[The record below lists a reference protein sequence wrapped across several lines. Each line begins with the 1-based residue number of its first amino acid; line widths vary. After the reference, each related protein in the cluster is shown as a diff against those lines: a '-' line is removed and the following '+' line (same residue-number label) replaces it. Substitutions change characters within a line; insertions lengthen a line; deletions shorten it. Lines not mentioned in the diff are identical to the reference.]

1 MTEPAAEPHGFQTEA
16 KKLLQLMINSLYS
29 NREIFLRELI
39 SNASDAIDRLRF
51 AALEDES
58 LIAEDP
64 AFRIEIAF
72 DKEAGTV
79 SVIDNGIGMS
89 RAEAIAHLGTIAKS
103 GTEEFLAQLTGDQ
116 RKDSTLI
123 GQFGVGFYSSF
134 IVAKEVEVVT
144 RRAGETEATRWASSG
159 EEEYTVEAVA
169 SAPRGT
175 RVTLHLKPAAQEFAD
190 DFRLRGI
197 VRRYSDHIGVPVM
210 MAKAD
215 GGDGDEDKDAKK
227 EAGAKAPELE
237 TVNAAKALWTRSRRE
252 VKADEYKEFY
262 KHLSHDFEDP
272 AAWSHNRVEGKLEYT
287 SLLYVPA
294 RAPFDLWNRERPRG
308 LKLYVQR
315 VFIMDDADQFLPQY
329 LRFVRGVVDSS
340 DLPLN
345 VSRELLQEDDRVR
358 TIKNA
363 LAKRTLNML
372 DNLATEDYAKIWD
385 EFGQVLKEGIGED
398 FANRGALLGLM
409 RFTSTREPQ
418 AGQRTALKD
427 YIARAKAAAGPAEAE
442 VGKDEKEVPD
452 ADEAKTAAADSG
464 TKDAEG
470 DDEESEASNESETA
484 VKIYYLIA
492 DSAEA
497 ARQSPHLEVFRKRGI
512 EVLLLTDRIDE
523 WWMSFVD
530 EYEGMTFQDV
540 ARGELALDA
549 EDGDAESD
557 EGAAKG
563 EDETADE
570 ASAPLLERMGKVLE
584 GKVESVRRST
594 RLTDSPACLVLGE
607 HDIGSQMRRI
617 LEATGQA
624 APETKPHLEINMA
637 HPLIVRLDQEADE
650 DRFADLAAILFDQA
664 ALADGN
670 APKEPGA
677 YVQRINKLL
686 LELLAA

>member
-1 MTEPAAEPHGFQTEA
+1 MTKPAAETLSFQTEA
-16 KKLLQLMINSLYS
+16 RKLLQLMINSLYS

-64 AFRIEIAF
+64 DFRIEVAF

-89 RAEAIAHLGTIAKS
+89 RDEAIAHLGTIAKS
-103 GTEEFLAQLTGDQ
+103 GTEEFLSQLTGDQ
-116 RKDSTLI
+116 RKDSALI

-134 IVAKEVEVVT
+134 IVAKEVEVLT

-159 EEEYTVEAVA
+159 EEEYSVETVAT
-169 SAPRGT
+169 APRGT

-190 DFRLRGI
+190 DFRLRSI

-215 GGDGDEDKDAKK
+215 GATGETDEDAKK
-227 EAGAKAPELE
+227 DANTESPELE

-252 VKADEYKEFY
+252 VKDDEYKEFY

-358 TIKNA
+358 TIKSA
-363 LAKRTLNML
+363 LAKRALTML
-372 DNLATEDYAKIWD
+372 DGLPAEDYAKVWD

-398 FANRGALLGLM
+398 FANRDALLGLM
-409 RFTSTREPQ
+409 RFTSTREPD

-427 YIARAKAAAGPAEAE
+427 YLARAKSAAEPAEADASE
-442 VGKDEKEVPD
+442 DEGKGADEAKDAADATDDGDAKD
-452 ADEAKTAAADSG
+452 ADEA
-464 TKDAEG
+464 G
-470 DDEESEASNESETA
+470 DGDESEAAT
-484 VKIYYLIA
+484 KIYYLIA
-492 DSAEA
+492 DSIDA

-523 WWMSFVD
+523 WWMSFAD
-530 EYEGMTFQDV
+530 EYDGVPFQDV
-540 ARGELALDA
+540 ARGELALEAQDDDA
-549 EDGDAESD
+549 KSGDD
-557 EGAAKG
+557 EKG
-563 EDETADE
+563 EEDE

-607 HDIGSQMRRI
+607 HDMGSQMRRI

-624 APETKPHLEINMA
+624 APETKPHLELNMT